1 MVDPMAPIGP
11 RAWLQYRDTAFGFEP
26 DSELHSCLLFF
37 EALVPV
43 LPGLAIS
50 VIPDTR
56 RPLLVYTDAS
66 FYTKRKRRRSD
77 GGECPADHWKS
88 LRGGLG
94 AVVIDPETSEAWFAA
109 ADPPWALLASS
120 WQSDRKTYIAELE
133 ALAAI
138 SVYSTYPGLFVGR
151 KVNHFIDN
159 TVAQSALVHGYAKKP
174 DLAKSVNVFYLQM
187 MSLRA
192 SVYFDWVPSK
202 DNIADLPS
210 RYAYDET
217 KYELSHHT
225 LRGGLPDVL
234 RVPSVAEWGGPLRAW
249 TEQRRFEGLRVE
261 GLPL

>member
-1 MVDPMAPIGP
+1 VD
-11 RAWLQYRDTAFGFEP
+11 
-26 DSELHSCLLFF
+26 
-37 EALVPV
+37 
-43 LPGLAIS
+43 
-50 VIPDTR
+50 
-56 RPLLVYTDAS
+56 
-66 FYTKRKRRRSD
+66 
-77 GGECPADHWKS
+77 
-88 LRGGLG
+88 
-94 AVVIDPETSEAWFAA
+94 
-109 ADPPWALLASS
+109 
-120 WQSDRKTYIAELE
+120 
-133 ALAAI
+133 
-138 SVYSTYPGLFVGR
+138 PGLFVGR

-210 RYAYDET
+210 RYAYDER

-234 RVPSVAEWGGPLRAW
+234 RVPGVAEWGGPLRAG
-249 TEQRRFEGLRVE
+249 TEQRQFEGLRVE